1 MWPRYRGAARHSVKC
16 WLNTRHK
23 RNSRKNFSLTV
34 DESSSDGFTSVEH
47 SADSSHPILRPFP
60 AMSPNTEILDAY
72 DPDLGYDAEN
82 SPDQQNEREKR
93 LICSA
98 WLLAR

>member
-1 MWPRYRGAARHSVKC
+1 MVDLFVLQGA
-16 WLNTRHK
+16 LNPATAHMAMTALPLVR
-23 RNSRKNFSLTV
+23 T
-34 DESSSDGFTSVEH
+34 
-47 SADSSHPILRPFP
+47 SADSSEPILRPLP
-60 AMSPNTEILDAY
+60 AMTHNAKILDAY

-82 SPDQQNEREKR
+82 SSDQQNAREKR

>member
-1 MWPRYRGAARHSVKC
+1 MAMTA
-16 WLNTRHK
+16 
-23 RNSRKNFSLTV
+23 LTLA
-34 DESSSDGFTSVEH
+34 GH
-47 SADSSHPILRPFP
+47 SAGSSRPILRPLP
-60 AMSPNTEILDAY
+60 AISHDAEILDVY

-82 SPDQQNEREKR
+82 SPDKQNEREKR

>member
-1 MWPRYRGAARHSVKC
+1 
-16 WLNTRHK
+16 
-23 RNSRKNFSLTV
+23 
-34 DESSSDGFTSVEH
+34 
-47 SADSSHPILRPFP
+47 
-60 AMSPNTEILDAY
+60 MSPNTEILDAY